1 MKFKLLTLADI
12 AHTGAGRQDS
22 NKISYKQEAN
32 FQTVLQTIGLRANL
46 EFEKSPAIEEMTV
59 LKMGFGNKY
68 KGKQQVW
75 SFEFNIPFEG
85 AVTLEMLNNDFNL
98 IPFIP
103 DLTETVKFEQAVFR
117 TQDPVHTNI
126 IFEQLDK

>member
-12 AHTGAGRQDS
+12 THTGASRQDS
-22 NKISYKQEAN
+22 SKISYKQEAN

-46 EFEKSPAIEEMTV
+46 EFEKSPAFEEVT
-59 LKMGFGNKY
+59 LTKIGFGDKY

-75 SFEFNIPFEG
+75 SFEFDIPFEG
-85 AVTLEMLNNDFNL
+85 ALTLEMLNNDFNL

-103 DLTETVKFEQAVFR
+103 GLTETVKFEQAIFR
-117 TQDPVHTNI
+117 TTPQERNI
-126 IFEQLDK
+126 IFSIIE